1 MNINC
6 IRCFDSEPKVT
17 FNKKA
22 HSIPKSLGGQNFNKY
37 VCDSC
42 NEYFGATSQ
51 TNNYSI
57 EEALKETFCISRQ
70 RFVGG

>member
-1 MNINC
+1 M
-6 IRCFDSEPKVT
+6 T

-22 HSIPKSLGGQNFNKY
+22 HSIAKSLGGQNFNKY

-42 NEYFGATSQ
+42 NEYFGATIQ

-70 RFVGG
+70 RFLGG